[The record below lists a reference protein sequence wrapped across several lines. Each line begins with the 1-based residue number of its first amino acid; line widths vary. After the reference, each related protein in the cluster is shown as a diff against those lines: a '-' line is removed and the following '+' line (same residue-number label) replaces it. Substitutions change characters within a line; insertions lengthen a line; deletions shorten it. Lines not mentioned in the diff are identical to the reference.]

1 MLRILGAIRSAM
13 ISLRRIE
20 AADLE
25 WIQSQLVHHW
35 ASTVIHSRDV
45 AFQADQLPGWIAL
58 DEAGTRVGH
67 LTHTP
72 MRAGH
77 ECEVITL
84 ASCADGKGIGS
95 RLLEHATSQA
105 RAAACTRIFLTTTND
120 NLNALGFY
128 QKRGWRLVAVYAGA
142 VDRARASKP
151 GIPLLGLNAIP
162 LHDDIEL
169 ELRFADKK

>member
-1 MLRILGAIRSAM
+1 M
-13 ISLRRIE
+13 ITLRRID
-20 AADLE
+20 ATDLD
-25 WIQSQLVHHW
+25 WIRGELVHHW

-45 AFQADQLPGWIAL
+45 AFQADTLPGWVACN
-58 DEAGTRVGH
+58 DDGTRVGL

-72 MRAGH
+72 MSAGT

-84 ASCADGKGIGS
+84 STSLQRGGVGTQ
-95 RLLEHATSQA
+95 LLEHAASQA
-105 RAAACTRIFLTTTND
+105 RASGCTRIFLTTTND

-142 VDRARASKP
+142 VDRARITKP
-151 GIPLLGLNAIP
+151 GIPLLGLNDIP

-169 ELRFADKK
+169 ELRFNAAP

>member
-1 MLRILGAIRSAM
+1 M
-13 ISLRRIE
+13 ITLRRFD
-20 AADLE
+20 ATDLV
-25 WIQSQLVHHW
+25 WIRAELIHHW

-45 AFQADQLPGWIAL
+45 AFQADELPGWIAC
-58 DEAGTRVGH
+58 DADGVRVGL

-72 MRAGH
+72 MRVGC

-84 ASCADGKGIGS
+84 STSLQRGGVGT
-95 RLLEHATSQA
+95 RLLEHAASQA
-105 RAAACTRIFLTTTND
+105 RAAGCTRIFLTTTND

-142 VDRARASKP
+142 VDRARITKP
-151 GIPLLGLNAIP
+151 CIPLLGFNDIP

-169 ELRFADKK
+169 EFRFNAAP